1 MAGQK
6 SFFLASMD
14 TNSLL
19 KDQKEKPSL
28 LVEVAN
34 LEKQLRTL
42 VHTRGLFYSNVQDL
56 YRKICSGYEKIIL
69 NDHRL
74 EELQDIEY
82 SLWKLHYR
90 HIDDFRKRINKIS
103 AYGGETETLVT
114 PQSKVAAQRSSD
126 NHVDGF
132 KSFLSEATGFYQ
144 NLIFKIRRYYD
155 LPEDFSFHRSGANSA
170 SAEPKKMQKLQFLCH
185 RFLVCLGDLARYR
198 EQCERSDTQNHKWSV
213 AVAHYFEAT
222 IIWPD
227 SGNPQNQLAVLATY
241 VGDEFLALYH
251 CIRSLAVKDPFPD
264 AWNNLI
270 LLFERNR
277 SSHLHYLSSEACFDF
292 LRPSEISVWTESQST
307 NDFSNSKPLKAE
319 DEGSRETHLWSL
331 IIRTISFFFIKS
343 SFEDFPCT
351 FASTVKELDVLM
363 ALDDATLKAAMESY
377 QRMNSARS
385 GPFRTLQFVSLFIF
399 VIENL
404 INSPDQ
410 KDSKGKT
417 EVQQIALIQAAV
429 AASFIFMGRLT
440 DRCLKADSVDAC
452 PLLPALLVFVEW
464 VVSIIDEL
472 ETHGSDDKSTSA
484 MSYFFGVF
492 LELLNQFDFNSGE
505 VKPPHSIALWEDYEL
520 RGFAPV
526 ALSQVALDFT
536 SHWEHRDS
544 FEHGTRYRANRFIDA
559 AMKIATNNSCKWI
572 FYDKSGRRF
581 SVAESNQFQDRKEV
595 EKMVSASTVAQE
607 KDPHQQITQSTEKS
621 EKVILEEKPSSPV
634 MNGKSI
640 SLEEEEIIL
649 FKPLTRYNSV
659 PVYSSVT
666 TTDQTPSEDT
676 GDQVVPADE
685 CLRRATSLLIAQ
697 NRDQGDPSAFLSDLT
712 NFRCNKPM
720 KQQESLLKDTAEHL
734 LSEAP
739 NSHGTPSLRTSISA
753 GPPSLNAW
761 VLDRGLGNERVKGKG
776 EMSKHSLAPI
786 QETASASI
794 NDLSIRETD
803 SVISSTHEP
812 LTPHYSS
819 PPYSAPVPSAPFLPD
834 DAVWLNGSQST
845 FTDYNSSGTI
855 NRTNS
860 NYFDAS
866 QVSGYS
872 NWTGPHQPLHYSPEI
887 PGFMDAYT
895 PVRRMTSSEWLRQYR
910 ESQNLEREPSHLWPV
925 HSYTIGNTGNI
936 HDISRFSLLDQ
947 WVTPIASNQFVY
959 EESPP
964 THQGFPPVYRTD
976 DQRNKFFYG
985 YQRPG
990 PYGCGGVNEPEP
1002 LLQHFKEKEWLLQQ
1016 DPTFR
1021 GPTYM
1026 GS

>member
-1 MAGQK
+1 
-6 SFFLASMD
+6 MD

-19 KDQKEKPSL
+19 KDQKEKPRL
-28 LVEVAN
+28 LAEVPH
-34 LEKQLRTL
+34 LEKQLWTL
-42 VHTRGLFYSNVQDL
+42 VHTRGLLYSNVQDL
-56 YRKICSGYEKIIL
+56 YRKICSSYEKLIL
-69 NDHRL
+69 SDHRL
-74 EELQDIEY
+74 EELQDTEY

-90 HIDDFRKRINKIS
+90 HIDEFRKRIKKFS
-103 AYGGETETLVT
+103 ADRETITFVT
-114 PQSKVAAQRSSD
+114 PQSKMAAQRSSD

-132 KSFLSEATGFYQ
+132 KSFLSEATEFYQ
-144 NLIFKIRRYYD
+144 NLIFKIKRYYG
-155 LPEDFSFHRSGANSA
+155 LPEDFSFHRSGGNSA
-170 SAEPKKMQKLQFLCH
+170 SPEPNKMQKLQFLCH

-198 EQCERSDTQNHKWSV
+198 EQCEKSDTQNHKWSV
-213 AVAHYFEAT
+213 AVAHYLEAT
-222 IIWPD
+222 LIWPD

-292 LRPSEISVWTESQST
+292 LRPSESSVCTEAQST
-307 NDFSNSKPLKAE
+307 NDFSNCKPLKAE
-319 DEGSRETHLWSL
+319 DEGSRETHLWPL

-351 FASTVKELDVLM
+351 FASTIKELDVLM

-377 QRMNSARS
+377 QHMNSARS
-385 GPFRTLQFVSLFIF
+385 GPFRTLQFISLLIF

-404 INSPDQ
+404 INIPDE

-417 EVQQIALIQAAV
+417 EVHQIALIQAAV

-440 DRCLKADSVDAC
+440 DRCLKADLLDSC

-464 VVSIIDEL
+464 LVRILDEL
-472 ETHGSDDKSTSA
+472 KKHGSDDKSTSA

-492 LELLNQFDFNSGE
+492 LELLNQFDINSGE

-526 ALSQVALDFT
+526 AHSQVPLDFT
-536 SHWEHRDS
+536 SHWGHRDS
-544 FEHGTRYRANRFIDA
+544 FETGTRYRVNRIIDA
-559 AMKIATNNSCKWI
+559 AMKIADRTNSSPKWI
-572 FYDKSGRRF
+572 VYDKSGSRF
-581 SVAESNQFQDRKEV
+581 SVAESNKFQDRKEL
-595 EKMVSASTVAQE
+595 EKMGSASTVVQE
-607 KDPHQQITQSTEKS
+607 KDPNQQILQSTEKS

-634 MNGKSI
+634 VNGKSI
-640 SLEEEEIIL
+640 SLEEEEVIL
-649 FKPLTRYNSV
+649 FKPLTRYNSA
-659 PVYSSVT
+659 PLYRSITSS
-666 TTDQTPSEDT
+666 DRAPSEDT

-697 NRDQGDPSAFLSDLT
+697 NQGQGDPSAFHSDLT
-712 NFRCNKPM
+712 NFRCIKPV
-720 KQQESLLKDTAEHL
+720 KQQEPPLKDTTDHL

-739 NSHGTPSLRTSISA
+739 NSHGTPSLSTSISA

-761 VLDRGLGNERVKGKG
+761 VLNRGLSNERVKGKG
-776 EMSKHSLAPI
+776 DMSRHSLAPI
-786 QETASASI
+786 QEMASASM
-794 NDLSIRETD
+794 NDLSISETD
-803 SVISSTHEP
+803 SVISSTHEH
-812 LTPHYSS
+812 LTTHYSS

-834 DAVWLNGSQST
+834 DAVWLNGIQST

-860 NYFDAS
+860 NYFDTP

-872 NWTGPHQPLHYSPEI
+872 NWTGSHQPLHQSPGI
-887 PGFMDAYT
+887 QGFMDAYT

-910 ESQNLEREPSHLWPV
+910 ESQNPELTTSHLWPV
-925 HSYTIGNTGNI
+925 HSYTIGNTGNF
-936 HDISRFSLLDQ
+936 HDISRSSLFNQ
-947 WVTPIASNQFVY
+947 WATPVASNQMVY
-959 EESPP
+959 EGSLPMHP
-964 THQGFPPVYRTD
+964 GFPPVHGTD

-985 YQRPG
+985 YQRPS

-1002 LLQHFKEKEWLLQQ
+1002 LLQYLKEKEWLLQQ

>member
-1 MAGQK
+1 
-6 SFFLASMD
+6 MD

-155 LPEDFSFHRSGANSA
+155 LPEDFSFHRSGGNSA
-170 SAEPKKMQKLQFLCH
+170 SAEAKKMQKLQFLCH

-292 LRPSEISVWTESQST
+292 LRPSEISVWTEAQST

-410 KDSKGKT
+410 KDSKGKP
-417 EVQQIALIQAAV
+417 E
-429 AASFIFMGRLT
+429 
-440 DRCLKADSVDAC
+440 ADSVDAC

-472 ETHGSDDKSTSA
+472 ERHGSDDKSTSA

-544 FEHGTRYRANRFIDA
+544 FEHGTQYRANRFIDA
-559 AMKIATNNSCKWI
+559 AMKIATNNRCKWI

-581 SVAESNQFQDRKEV
+581 SVAESNQFQDRKG
-595 EKMVSASTVAQE
+595 MA
-607 KDPHQQITQSTEKS
+607 KD
-621 EKVILEEKPSSPV
+621 
-634 MNGKSI
+634 
-640 SLEEEEIIL
+640 
-649 FKPLTRYNSV
+649 
-659 PVYSSVT
+659 
-666 TTDQTPSEDT
+666 
-676 GDQVVPADE
+676 
-685 CLRRATSLLIAQ
+685 
-697 NRDQGDPSAFLSDLT
+697 
-712 NFRCNKPM
+712 
-720 KQQESLLKDTAEHL
+720 
-734 LSEAP
+734 
-739 NSHGTPSLRTSISA
+739 
-753 GPPSLNAW
+753 
-761 VLDRGLGNERVKGKG
+761 
-776 EMSKHSLAPI
+776 
-786 QETASASI
+786 
-794 NDLSIRETD
+794 
-803 SVISSTHEP
+803 
-812 LTPHYSS
+812 
-819 PPYSAPVPSAPFLPD
+819 
-834 DAVWLNGSQST
+834 
-845 FTDYNSSGTI
+845 
-855 NRTNS
+855 
-860 NYFDAS
+860 
-866 QVSGYS
+866 
-872 NWTGPHQPLHYSPEI
+872 
-887 PGFMDAYT
+887 
-895 PVRRMTSSEWLRQYR
+895 
-910 ESQNLEREPSHLWPV
+910 
-925 HSYTIGNTGNI
+925 
-936 HDISRFSLLDQ
+936 
-947 WVTPIASNQFVY
+947 
-959 EESPP
+959 
-964 THQGFPPVYRTD
+964 
-976 DQRNKFFYG
+976 
-985 YQRPG
+985 
-990 PYGCGGVNEPEP
+990 GVC
-1002 LLQHFKEKEWLLQQ
+1002 
-1016 DPTFR
+1016 
-1021 GPTYM
+1021 
-1026 GS
+1026 

>member
-1 MAGQK
+1 
-6 SFFLASMD
+6 MD

-42 VHTRGLFYSNVQDL
+42 VHTRGLIYSNVQDL
-56 YRKICSGYEKIIL
+56 YRKICSSYEKIIL

-270 LLFERNR
+270 LLFERLVWWFSR
-277 SSHLHYLSSEACFDF
+277 TGHLIYITF
-292 LRPSEISVWTESQST
+292 LVRPALISYDHLKLASGLKAQST

-377 QRMNSARS
+377 QCMNSARS

-526 ALSQVALDFT
+526 ALSQ
-536 SHWEHRDS
+536 
-544 FEHGTRYRANRFIDA
+544 
-559 AMKIATNNSCKWI
+559 IATNNSCKWI

-581 SVAESNQFQDRKEV
+581 SVAESNQFQDRKEL

-621 EKVILEEKPSSPV
+621 EKRRKKSFSSSLSQDTILYRYIALSPLLI
-634 MNGKSI
+634 K
-640 SLEEEEIIL
+640 
-649 FKPLTRYNSV
+649 
-659 PVYSSVT
+659 
-666 TTDQTPSEDT
+666 TPSEDT

-712 NFRCNKPM
+712 NF
-720 KQQESLLKDTAEHL
+720 
-734 LSEAP
+734 
-739 NSHGTPSLRTSISA
+739 RTSISA

-786 QETASASI
+786 QETASASM

-812 LTPHYSS
+812 LTPHYSP

-925 HSYTIGNTGNI
+925 HSYIIGNTGNI
-936 HDISRFSLLDQ
+936 HDISRFSLFDQ

-964 THQGFPPVYRTD
+964 THPGFPPVYGTD

>member
-1 MAGQK
+1 MNMKIYLGYNHIFEIGVSGQK
-6 SFFLASMD
+6 SFFLPSMD

-155 LPEDFSFHRSGANSA
+155 LPEDFPSTEA
-170 SAEPKKMQKLQFLCH
+170 KMQKLQFLCH

-277 SSHLHYLSSEACFDF
+277 SSHLHYLSGEACFDF
-292 LRPSEISVWTESQST
+292 LRPSEISVWTEAQST

-410 KDSKGKT
+410 KDSKGKP

-472 ETHGSDDKSTSA
+472 ERHGSDDKSTSA

-544 FEHGTRYRANRFIDA
+544 FEHGTQYRANRFIDA
-559 AMKIATNNSCKWI
+559 AMKIATNNRCKWI

-581 SVAESNQFQDRKEV
+581 SVAESNQFQDRKGM
-595 EKMVSASTVAQE
+595 EKMGSASTVAQE
-607 KDPHQQITQSTEKS
+607 ERSPPANHTINRKN
-621 EKVILEEKPSSPV
+621 SPV

-659 PVYSSVT
+659 PLYSSVT

-676 GDQVVPADE
+676 RDQVVPADE

-776 EMSKHSLAPI
+776 EMSKHTLAPI
-786 QETASASI
+786 QETASASK

-819 PPYSAPVPSAPFLPD
+819 PPYSAPV
-834 DAVWLNGSQST
+834 
-845 FTDYNSSGTI
+845 
-855 NRTNS
+855 
-860 NYFDAS
+860 
-866 QVSGYS
+866 
-872 NWTGPHQPLHYSPEI
+872 HQPHFFLMMLCGLMAANLLSLTTIAQELSTEQILIILTHLKLVAIQIGLVLINHFITVLKFQASW
-887 PGFMDAYT
+887 MHT
-895 PVRRMTSSEWLRQYR
+895 HNR

-959 EESPP
+959 EEPADAS
-964 THQGFPPVYRTD
+964 
-976 DQRNKFFYG
+976 RNKFFYG